1 MSGLRSVSNSELK
14 AIFSKFSAPSP
25 SGQSG
30 KQITFSSVED
40 SVEALIMLNHRS
52 VAILDIG
59 FFLRVQIFQENLSWN
74 PETLLLN

>member
-30 KQITFSSVED
+30 KQITFSSIED
-40 SVEALIMLNHRS
+40 SIEALIMLNHRS
-52 VAILDIG
+52 VAIDIG

-74 PETLLLN
+74 SETLLLN